1 MFKTK
6 KYSIYTKIKNRMIK
20 TRLIKVK
27 NIDNEEIIM
36 TIIMTKIMTI
46 IIIMV
51 MKMVIKIG
59 NCIRI

>member
-1 MFKTK
+1 
-6 KYSIYTKIKNRMIK
+6 MIK

-36 TIIMTKIMTI
+36 TIIMTKIMAI
-46 IIIMV
+46 IIMMV
-51 MKMVIKIG
+51 MKMRIKIG

>member
-1 MFKTK
+1 
-6 KYSIYTKIKNRMIK
+6 MIK

>member
-1 MFKTK
+1 M
-6 KYSIYTKIKNRMIK
+6 RK

-36 TIIMTKIMTI
+36 TIIMTKIMAI

-51 MKMVIKIG
+51 MKMRIKIG

>member
-1 MFKTK
+1 
-6 KYSIYTKIKNRMIK
+6 MIK

-36 TIIMTKIMTI
+36 TIIMTKIMAI

-51 MKMVIKIG
+51 MKMRIKIG